1 MPRFM
6 LMMVKNGTWA
16 LVCGVADDDDDDSMA
31 MMTIPMLI
39 LMHVSRTTWAP
50 LGPLSTT
57 R

>member
-1 MPRFM
+1 MF
-6 LMMVKNGTWA
+6 LLTMVKNGTWA
-16 LVCGVADDDDDDSMA
+16 LVCGAAADDDNDL
-31 MMTIPMLI
+31 MTMLMLI